1 MNLDAIGAVAELVG
15 ATAVFVSL
23 IYLAVQ
29 IKNSKR
35 SDQIIAASQAASA
48 MDEWL
53 GQIVRDTELHEL
65 YRRGLGDYA
74 SLTRQEKSRFAT
86 LIVQFLRSVETI
98 WLHRHLDTIDAE
110 YWRSVEKA
118 VERIVGSA
126 GGIRAFDRNRDVLTA
141 GFVHDVDVILGR
153 SKDLQG
159 RS

>member
-1 MNLDAIGAVAELVG
+1 MNWDAIGAVAELVG

-23 IYLAVQ
+23 IYFAAQ
-29 IKNSKR
+29 IRNSKR

-48 MDEWL
+48 VDEWL
-53 GQIVRDTELHEL
+53 GQIVRDAELHEL

-74 SLTRQEKSRFAT
+74 SLTRQEKSRFTT

-98 WLHRHLDTIDAE
+98 WLHRQMDTIDAE
-110 YWRSVEKA
+110 YWRSLETS

-126 GGIRAFDRNRDVLTA
+126 GGRRAFDRHRGVLTA

-153 SKDLQG
+153 SEHPQG